1 MKILHTKKNK
11 FAKIAKV
18 LLWLVIGVSLGI
30 FLLVSFTLIIFEK
43 INANKVYPGIT
54 SDKANLSGRTEQE
67 IKDYFSKKNN
77 AFGNTKFIFLSGD
90 EAITIYAKDIDYG
103 FDENLIA
110 KQAISLGRSEG
121 ILSNINLILSA
132 YLNEIN
138 LQTSYHYSEEKL
150 QNLLTPIANKMY
162 VAPVDAVF
170 NLQNGRVVVFTPSS
184 DGQEMD
190 IEAIKSEL
198 KANFQSV
205 ITEKVKSLSFPIPTK
220 IISPKITIDKIN
232 NLGIKELIGE
242 GNSLFQHSI
251 INRVYNVTLAATRL
265 NGILVAPNEVF
276 SFNKA
281 LGDVSA
287 FTGYQQA
294 YVIENGRTVLGDGGG
309 VCQVSTTLFRAILNA
324 GLPIIERHAH
334 AYRVGYYE
342 QDSPP
347 GIDATVY
354 SPSVDF
360 KFKNDTG
367 KYILIQTSIN
377 PDIQQLTFSLYGT
390 SDGRSVILTKPIIS
404 NEVPPPPDVYQDD
417 ATLPKGT
424 IKQIDFSAWGANV
437 SFTRTVI
444 KDNKEYLSD
453 KFISNYQPWRA
464 IYLKGT
470 KES

>member
-1 MKILHTKKNK
+1 MKILHTKKHK
-11 FAKIAKV
+11 LAKIAKET
-18 LLWLVIGVSLGI
+18 LWVIIGASLGI
-30 FLLVSFTLIIFEK
+30 FLLASFALIIFEK
-43 INANKVYPGIT
+43 INANVVYPGIT
-54 SDKANLSGRTEQE
+54 ADKITLGGKTEQQ
-67 IKDYFSKKNN
+67 IKDYFSKKND
-77 AFGNTKFIFLSGD
+77 AFGNTKFVFLSND
-90 EAITIYAKDIDYG
+90 ETITIYAKDINYG

-138 LQTSYHYSEEKL
+138 LKTSYHYSEERL
-150 QNLLTPIANKMY
+150 QSLLTPIANKMY

-170 NLQNGRVVVFTPSS
+170 NLQNGKVSVFTPSS
-184 DGQEMD
+184 DGQEID
-190 IEAIKSEL
+190 IDAIKSEL
-198 KANFQSV
+198 NSNIQLVATGK
-205 ITEKVKSLSFPIPTK
+205 IKSL
-220 IISPKITIDKIN
+220 IISIPVKILKPKITIDKIN

-251 INRVYNVTLAATRL
+251 VNRVYNVTLAATRL

-309 VCQVSTTLFRAILNA
+309 VCQVSTTLFRAVLNA

-354 SPSVDF
+354 SPNVDF
-360 KFKNDTG
+360 KFKNDTD

-377 PDIQQLTFSLYGT
+377 PDIEQLTFSLYGT
-390 SDGRSVILTKPIIS
+390 TDGRSVTLTKPIVT

-417 ATLPKGT
+417 PTLPKGT

-437 SFTRTVI
+437 SFARTVM

-453 KFISNYQPWRA
+453 KFTSNFQAWRA
-464 IYLKGT
+464 IYLRGT
-470 KES
+470 KE

>member
-1 MKILHTKKNK
+1 MKILHTKKSK
-11 FAKIAKV
+11 LTKIVKEV
-18 LLWLVIGVSLGI
+18 LWVIIGASLGI
-30 FLLVSFTLIIFEK
+30 FLLASFALIIFEK
-43 INANKVYPGIT
+43 INANVAYPGIT
-54 SDKANLSGRTEQE
+54 ADKISLGGKTEQQ
-67 IKDYFSKKNN
+67 IKDYFSKKND
-77 AFGNTKFIFLSGD
+77 AFGNTKFVFLSND
-90 EAITIYAKDIDYG
+90 EAIAIHAKDINYG
-103 FDENLIA
+103 FDENLIT

-132 YLNEIN
+132 YLNGIN
-138 LQTSYHYSEEKL
+138 LQTSYRYSEEKL
-150 QNLLTPIANKMY
+150 QNLLETIAGKMY

-170 NLQNGRVVVFTPSS
+170 NLQNGKVIVFTPSL
-184 DGQEMD
+184 DGQEID
-190 IEAIKSEL
+190 NDAIKSEL
-198 KANFQSV
+198 NSNFQSV
-205 ITEKVKSLSFPIPTK
+205 VTGKIKSIIIPIPVK
-220 IISPKITIDKIN
+220 ILKPKITIDKIN

-251 INRVYNVTLAATRL
+251 INRVYNVTLATTRL

-309 VCQVSTTLFRAILNA
+309 VCQVSTTLFRAVLNA

-360 KFKNDTG
+360 RFKNDTG

-377 PDIQQLTFSLYGT
+377 PDIEQLTFSLYGT
-390 SDGRSVILTKPIIS
+390 SDGRSVTLTKPIVTD
-404 NEVPPPPDVYQDD
+404 EVPPPPDVYQDD
-417 ATLPKGT
+417 PTLPKGT

-437 SFTRTVI
+437 YFTRTVI

-453 KFISNYQPWRA
+453 KFTSNFQAWRA
-464 IYLKGT
+464 IYLRGT
-470 KES
+470 KEN

>member
-1 MKILHTKKNK
+1 MKILHAKKSK
-11 FAKIAKV
+11 LAKIVKEA
-18 LLWLVIGVSLGI
+18 LWVIIGASLGI
-30 FLLVSFTLIIFEK
+30 FLLASFTLIIFEK
-43 INANKVYPGIT
+43 INANVVYPGIT
-54 SDKANLSGRTEQE
+54 ADKISLGGKTEQQ
-67 IKDYFSKKNN
+67 IKDYFSKKND
-77 AFGNTKFIFLSGD
+77 AFSNTKFVFLSND
-90 EAITIYAKDIDYG
+90 ETITIYAKDINYG

-132 YLNEIN
+132 YFNEIN

-150 QNLLTPIANKMY
+150 QNLLTIIAGKMY
-162 VAPVDAVF
+162 VAPIDAVF
-170 NLQNGRVVVFTPSS
+170 NLQNGKVTVFTPSS
-184 DGQEMD
+184 DGQEID
-190 IEAIKSEL
+190 IDAIKSEL
-198 KANFQSV
+198 NSNFQSV
-205 ITEKVKSLSFPIPTK
+205 VTGRVTSIAIPIPVK
-220 IISPKITIDKIN
+220 ILKPKITIDKIN

-251 INRVYNVTLAATRL
+251 VNRVYNVTLATTRL

-276 SFNKA
+276 SFNQA

-294 YVIENGRTVLGDGGG
+294 YVIANGKTVLGDGGG
-309 VCQVSTTLFRAILNA
+309 VCQVSTTLFRAVLNA

-347 GIDATVY
+347 GLDATVY

-377 PDIQQLTFSLYGT
+377 PDIEQLTFSLYGT
-390 SDGRSVILTKPIIS
+390 SDGRSVTLTKPIVT

-417 ATLPKGT
+417 PTLTKGI

-437 SFTRTVI
+437 YFTRTVM

-453 KFISNYQPWRA
+453 KFTSNFQAWRA
-464 IYLKGT
+464 IYLRGT
-470 KES
+470 QE